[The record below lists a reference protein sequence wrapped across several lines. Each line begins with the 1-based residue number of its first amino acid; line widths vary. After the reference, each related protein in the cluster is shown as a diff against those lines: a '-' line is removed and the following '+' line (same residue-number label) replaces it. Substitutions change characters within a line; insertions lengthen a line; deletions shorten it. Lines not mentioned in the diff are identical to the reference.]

1 MVMEVKFFLIREE
14 EIDKEKEYKIRHS
27 KFTG

>member
-1 MVMEVKFFLIREE
+1 MGMEIKFFFIREE
-14 EIDKEKEYKIRHS
+14 KIDKEKEYKIRYS

>member
-1 MVMEVKFFLIREE
+1 MGMEIKFFLIREE
-14 EIDKEKEYKIRHS
+14 EIGKEKEYKIRYS

>member
-1 MVMEVKFFLIREE
+1 MGMEIKFFFIREE
-14 EIDKEKEYKIRHS
+14 EIGKEKEYKIRYS